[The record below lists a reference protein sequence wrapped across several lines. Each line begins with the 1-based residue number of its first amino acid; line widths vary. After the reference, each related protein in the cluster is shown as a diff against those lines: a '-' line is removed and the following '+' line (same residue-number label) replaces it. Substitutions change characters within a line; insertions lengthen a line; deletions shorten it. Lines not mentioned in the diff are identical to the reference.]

1 MFHGVRRAGKE
12 AEKRGGGGERGWK
25 LDSYR
30 SSILDARKRSN
41 NKIIL
46 QSEFT
51 SKPTAGR

>member
-1 MFHGVRRAGKE
+1 MKSKKTEV
-12 AEKRGGGGERGWK
+12 GGGGERGWK